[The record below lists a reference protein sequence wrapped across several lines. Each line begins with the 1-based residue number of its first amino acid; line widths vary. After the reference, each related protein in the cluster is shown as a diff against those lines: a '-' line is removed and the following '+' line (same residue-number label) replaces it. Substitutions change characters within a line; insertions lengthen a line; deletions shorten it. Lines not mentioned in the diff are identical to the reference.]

1 MKLLNILIPSTALL
15 ALAGCVGRPVPSERA
30 ARQDLQAVTAAF
42 RPPGERPALPTLT
55 TNSSLADFLRFA
67 MLNHPQVE
75 AAYFDWAASV
85 ERITVER
92 SLPDPKLTFEMDIKS
107 IVEVV
112 MPGLMAEFPGPGKLR
127 AAANVASAE
136 SRMKYFAFEAAAVQT
151 ALAFKRAYYQ
161 NHFLSEKIRVTQRT
175 LDLARDLEQ
184 IARQQNEVGKTT
196 MQDALRA
203 QIEHDKLKNEIANL
217 EDSRAPLLAQM
228 KAALGLKHD
237 QPDPPVP
244 AHFETTPVD
253 VSSDQVLAAAFAR
266 NPRLKAMEADV
277 RRAEAA
283 IHLAHKARVPD
294 FSGGVE
300 VDALAS
306 PVMVRPSAGMTL
318 PIWRD
323 KLRAQMAE
331 AQAGKRAA
339 EARLSAEQI
348 ALAVELAEK
357 SFMLREATRKLTL
370 VQDNLLPKASL
381 SVEVARAGY
390 LAGKTEFMNVLDAWR
405 TLLEFEMTIVE
416 ARTQRELALAELSL
430 AIIGAPPTG
439 ASVLNPAPA
448 STATPESQTTD
459 KSHAN

>member
-1 MKLLNILIPSTALL
+1 MKLLTILIPSAALL
-15 ALAGCVGRPVPSERA
+15 AIAGCVGRPVPSERA
-30 ARQDLQAVTAAF
+30 ARQDLQAVTTAF
-42 RPPGERPALPTLT
+42 HPPGERPALPTLT

-107 IVEVV
+107 VVEAV

-136 SRMKYFAFEAAAVQT
+136 SHMKYFAFEGAAVQT

-161 NHFLSEKIRVTQRT
+161 NHFLAEKIRVTQRT

-203 QIEHDKLKNEIANL
+203 QIEQDKLKNEIANL

-228 KAALGLKHD
+228 KAALGLKYD
-237 QPDPPVP
+237 QLDPPVP
-244 AHFETTPVD
+244 AQFETTPVD
-253 VSSDQVLAAAFAR
+253 VNPDQVLAAAVAR
-266 NPRLKAMEADV
+266 NPRLKVMEADV

-283 IHLAHKARVPD
+283 IHMAHKARVPD

-300 VDALAS
+300 LDAKS
-306 PVMVRPSAGMTL
+306 YPVMVRPSASITL

-357 SFMLREATRKLTL
+357 SFMLREATRNLTL
-370 VQDNLLPKASL
+370 VQDDLLPKATL

-430 AIIGAPPTG
+430 AIIGAPPAG
-439 ASVLNPAPA
+439 APVLTPTPS
-448 STATPESQTTD
+448 STAKP
-459 KSHAN
+459 